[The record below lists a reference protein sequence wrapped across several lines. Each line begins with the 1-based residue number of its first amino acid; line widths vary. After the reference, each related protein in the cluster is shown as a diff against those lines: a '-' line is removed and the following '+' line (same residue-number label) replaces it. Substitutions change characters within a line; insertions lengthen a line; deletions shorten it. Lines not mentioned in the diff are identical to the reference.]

1 MIKNIIF
8 DLGNVLIK
16 YSPESFLEK
25 NVKKERQEKFIA
37 TVFKSKEWLELDRGT
52 LSYEDAIEKFVE
64 IIPED
69 RENLEK
75 LFKNNIMDCL
85 APIEENIEIL
95 KKLKKKGYN
104 LFVLSNF
111 HRPAFEQVQKEW
123 EFFDEFDGGVIS
135 CYCHLLKPNQRIY
148 ELLLARYG
156 LIPEETLFIDD
167 TKINVEKAEKIG
179 MEGIYLDLPEMLE
192 KLLKKKGIEV

>member
-52 LSYEDAIEKFVE
+52 LSYEDAIEKFAE
-64 IIPED
+64 IITED
-69 RENLEK
+69 RENIEK

>member
-52 LSYEDAIEKFVE
+52 LSYEDAIEKFAE

-179 MEGIYLDLPEMLE
+179 IEGIYLDLPEMLE

>member
-16 YSPESFLEK
+16 YTPENFLEK
-25 NVKKERQEKFIA
+25 NIKKEKQEKFIE

-52 LSYEDAIEKFVE
+52 LSYEDAIEKFAE
-64 IIPED
+64 IIPEE

-85 APIEENIEIL
+85 VPIEENIQVL
-95 KKLKKKGYN
+95 KKLKEKGYN

-111 HRPAFEQVQKEW
+111 HRPAFEQIQNDW
-123 EFFDEFDGGVIS
+123 EFFNEFDGGVIS
-135 CYCHLLKPNQRIY
+135 CYCHFLKPNPRIY
-148 ELLLARYG
+148 ELLLAKYG
-156 LIPEETLFIDD
+156 LTPEETLFIDD
-167 TKINVEKAEKIG
+167 TKVNVEGAEKIG
-179 MEGIYLDLPEMLE
+179 ITGIHLDLPEMLE
-192 KLLKKKGIEV
+192 NLLKNKGIEL

>member
-52 LSYEDAIEKFVE
+52 LSYEDAIEKFAE

-111 HRPAFEQVQKEW
+111 HRPAFEHVQKEW

>member
-52 LSYEDAIEKFVE
+52 LSYEDAIEKFAE

-179 MEGIYLDLPEMLE
+179 MGGIYLDLPEMLE

>member
-52 LSYEDAIEKFVE
+52 LSYEDAIEKFAE
-64 IIPED
+64 IISED
-69 RENLEK
+69 RKNLEK

-179 MEGIYLDLPEMLE
+179 MGGIYLDLPEMLE

>member
-52 LSYEDAIEKFVE
+52 LSYEDAIEKFAE

-69 RENLEK
+69 KENLEK

>member
-52 LSYEDAIEKFVE
+52 LSYEDAIEKFAE
-64 IIPED
+64 IISED

-179 MEGIYLDLPEMLE
+179 MGGIYLDLPEMLE

>member
-8 DLGNVLIK
+8 DLGNVLVK
-16 YSPESFLEK
+16 YTSENFLEK
-25 NVKKERQEKFIA
+25 NVKKERQEKFIE

-52 LSYEDAIEKFVE
+52 LSYEDAIEKFAE

-69 RENLEK
+69 RESLEK
-75 LFKNNIMDCL
+75 LFNNNIMECL
-85 APIEENIEIL
+85 IPIEENIKVL
-95 KKLKKKGYN
+95 KKLKAKGYD

-111 HRPAFEQVQKEW
+111 HRPAFEQIQNDW
-123 EFFDEFDGGVIS
+123 EFFNEFDGGVIS

-148 ELLLARYG
+148 ELLLAKYG

-167 TKINVEKAEKIG
+167 TKVNVEGAEKIG
-179 MEGIYLDLPEMLE
+179 IAGIHLDFPEMLE
-192 KLLKKKGIEV
+192 ELLKNKGIEL

>member
-16 YSPESFLEK
+16 YSSESFLEK

-52 LSYEDAIEKFVE
+52 LSYEDAIEKFAE

>member
-52 LSYEDAIEKFVE
+52 LSYEDAIEKFAE

-85 APIEENIEIL
+85 APIEKNIEIL

-179 MEGIYLDLPEMLE
+179 MGGIYLDLPEMLE

>member
-52 LSYEDAIEKFVE
+52 LSYEDAIEKFAE

-69 RENLEK
+69 RKNLEK

>member
-1 MIKNIIF
+1 M
-8 DLGNVLIK
+8 
-16 YSPESFLEK
+16 
-25 NVKKERQEKFIA
+25 
-37 TVFKSKEWLELDRGT
+37 
-52 LSYEDAIEKFVE
+52 
-64 IIPED
+64 
-69 RENLEK
+69 
-75 LFKNNIMDCL
+75 
-85 APIEENIEIL
+85 
-95 KKLKKKGYN
+95 KKKGYN

>member
-52 LSYEDAIEKFVE
+52 LSYEDAIEKFAE

-104 LFVLSNF
+104 LFVLSNL

>member
-179 MEGIYLDLPEMLE
+179 MGGIYLDLPEMLE

>member
-1 MIKNIIF
+1 
-8 DLGNVLIK
+8 
-16 YSPESFLEK
+16 
-25 NVKKERQEKFIA
+25 
-37 TVFKSKEWLELDRGT
+37 
-52 LSYEDAIEKFVE
+52 
-64 IIPED
+64 
-69 RENLEK
+69 
-75 LFKNNIMDCL
+75 MDCL

>member
-16 YSPESFLEK
+16 YSPESFLET

-52 LSYEDAIEKFVE
+52 LSYEDAIEKFAE

>member
-52 LSYEDAIEKFVE
+52 LSYEDAIEKFAE

-111 HRPAFEQVQKEW
+111 HRSAFEQVQKEW

>member
-52 LSYEDAIEKFVE
+52 LSYEDAIEKFAE

-192 KLLKKKGIEV
+192 KLLNVVD

>member
-52 LSYEDAIEKFVE
+52 LSYEDAIEKFAE

>member
-52 LSYEDAIEKFVE
+52 LSYEDAIEKFAE

-95 KKLKKKGYN
+95 KNLKKKGYN

-179 MEGIYLDLPEMLE
+179 MGGIYLDLPEMLE